1 MPKDKYSIE
10 LEVRKIGEG
19 LEQVK
24 REMHELG
31 NQVKTEGAKI
41 RAETGHIDQGFKKVS
56 SAISSVKTMIIGLGA
71 IVAVKKL
78 AGDFLDTARAVER
91 MQIQLRVLLGSAE
104 RGGELFEKLTKF
116 AREVPFEL
124 RKVMEAA
131 TMLAGIVKGGIK
143 DIMAWLPLIADLAA
157 AQAIDLQIVTAQV
170 MRMLSSG
177 AASADLF
184 REKGILA
191 FLGFQAG
198 VTYSA
203 EETRKKLW
211 ESWASAESRFRG
223 ATELMKKSWDG
234 MISMLH
240 DAWFQFMKD
249 VMEAGVFDRM
259 KAGIELV
266 LRKIDDL
273 KEKGK
278 LDKWAKEMAGDVVI
292 ALKGVAYAAAAVGD
306 AFRGW
311 EIILLGIQGLTYM
324 IAHQASMWLADLF
337 IQINKIP
344 GLKGRF
350 ESMIADLLHD
360 AERAFGKLAEIE
372 GKLIGMPEANLLRM
386 RKLFKE
392 IEGEIGKLGTTG
404 AGARAA
410 PGLVP
415 PGGPSATEE
424 WTEEMLRAEALVGP
438 WLQDRYDY
446 ELDYADAI
454 RETNKLLKE
463 QEEKVLPALRKELEA
478 QAEVLEDFYN
488 VTDTQLQDI
497 KVRHRDTTDQVGG
510 FWKDMSDDIQ
520 WSLEAGLFD
529 LFKNGFKDMES
540 AAKQF
545 LEMLVQSFAR
555 AVAKMIAEWLVFKA
569 ITTIGSFFG
578 GGTGGMEWGGMYQ
591 HGGWIREPIMGV
603 GQSGRRYLFG
613 EAGPEAVVP
622 AGAFAARRDMTQNIY
637 IVDDRE
643 KVPGLTD
650 NDVILVVSDDIQNDG
665 VIRKTIKR
673 FA

>member
-1 MPKDKYSIE
+1 M
-10 LEVRKIGEG
+10 
-19 LEQVK
+19 
-24 REMHELG
+24 
-31 NQVKTEGAKI
+31 
-41 RAETGHIDQGFKKVS
+41 DQGFKKVS
-56 SAISSVKTMIIGLGA
+56 SAISSVKTMLIGLGA
-71 IVAVKKL
+71 VVAVKKL
-78 AGDFLDTARAVER
+78 AGSFLETATAVEQ
-91 MQIQLRVLLGSAE
+91 MQLRLKALLGSAE
-104 RGGELFEKLTKF
+104 EGKRLFDDLADF
-116 AREVPFEL
+116 AARVPFEL
-124 RKVMEAA
+124 EEIMQSA
-131 TMLAGIVKGGIK
+131 TTLAGIMKGGRTE
-143 DIMAWLPLIADLAA
+143 IMGWMPLIADLAA
-157 AQAIDLQIVTAQV
+157 VTNLSIETVTVQI
-170 MRMLSSG
+170 MRMLSAG

-184 REKGILA
+184 RERGVLA
-191 FLGFQAG
+191 MLGFQAG
-198 VTYSA
+198 VTYTA

-211 ESWASAESRFRG
+211 EAWASSESRFRG
-223 ATELMKKSWDG
+223 ATEDMAKSWDG
-234 MISMLH
+234 MNSMLR
-240 DAWFQFMKD
+240 DSWFQLRKK
-249 VMEAGVFDRM
+249 VMEAGVFDYL
-259 KAGIELV
+259 KDGLGLV
-266 LRKIDDL
+266 LQKIDDL

-278 LDKWAKEMAGDVVI
+278 LDKWAKEMAADVVG
-292 ALKGVAYAAAAVGD
+292 ALKGVAYAAAGVGD

-311 EIILLGIQGLTYM
+311 EIILLGIQGLMYM

-337 IQINKIP
+337 IQLNKIP
-344 GLKGRF
+344 GLKGKF

-360 AERAFGKLAEIE
+360 AERAFGKLTEIE
-372 GKLIGMPEANLLRM
+372 GKLIGLPEANLLRM

-392 IEGEIGKLGTTG
+392 IEGEIGKLGAAG
-404 AGARAA
+404 AGAGAT

-415 PGGPSATEE
+415 PGGGGPEE

-540 AAKQF
+540 AAKSF
-545 LEMLVQSFAR
+545 LDMLVSAFAR
-555 AVAKMIAEWLVFKA
+555 AVAKMIAEWLVFKS

-578 GGTGGMEWGGMYQ
+578 GGAGGGMESWAYMQ

-622 AGAFAARRDMTQNIY
+622 AAAFASRRDMTQNIY